1 MLKKE
6 TCQHCSFFG
15 SNFTP
20 NRVIPKIF
28 HLKFSKCVNWTKHLA
43 KYQLILS
50 NLTMLSSGGLNLSK
64 SFSFDYSYFA
74 RGFIISGTKL
84 RYNHLLWNPSAWQKS
99 AFNYHHKK
107 LYLQYNWAFSYSQI
121 ESMLTH
127 FLSTL
132 SKLGAHLKITP
143 WKKDNH
149 SWSLGNFE
157 IF

>member
-15 SNFTP
+15 SNFTQ
-20 NRVIPKIF
+20 NRIIPKIF

-99 AFNYHHKK
+99 AFNNLHRQ
-107 LYLQYNWAFSYSQI
+107 LYLQLSIFLLTNWVNVNSFFVHTFQAWSSSQDYSL
-121 ESMLTH
+121 E
-127 FLSTL
+127 
-132 SKLGAHLKITP
+132 KR
-143 WKKDNH
+143 
-149 SWSLGNFE
+149 
-157 IF
+157 